1 VTGLRAMV
9 DEIARVPGV
18 LRAMVAVPSGDDGR
32 VRFLAHVGKRGF
44 GAHAPI
50 EQVASPMVAKA
61 LHSGELV
68 QLFRSEG
75 DSPHA
80 CVNVPIR
87 GTTELLGVL
96 GVGASV
102 PVPLEPWREE
112 FIRSIADLMALLLLR
127 LAGNADLSPQSGQP
141 LARLT
146 RRQRQVLLALADD
159 GASNAAIGRRLGL
172 SALTVKAHLQVVF
185 RQLGVNRRA
194 DAIRI
199 LLTHHAEWLAR
210 ERDLLPPRSTSK

>member
-1 VTGLRAMV
+1 V
-9 DEIARVPGV
+9 
-18 LRAMVAVPSGDDGR
+18 VAVPNGEDGQ
-32 VRFLAHVGKRGF
+32 VRFIAHVGKRGF

-50 EQVASPMVAKA
+50 EQAASPMLAKA

-87 GTTELLGVL
+87 GSTELLGVF
-96 GVGASV
+96 GVGASL

-112 FIRSIADLMALLLLR
+112 FVRSIADLMALLLLR
-127 LAGNADLSPQSGQP
+127 RGANSDPSPQSGQA
-141 LARLT
+141 LARLA

-172 SALTVKAHLQVVF
+172 SALTVKAHLQVAF

-194 DAIRI
+194 DAIRL
-199 LLTHHAEWLAR
+199 LLTNHAEWLAR
-210 ERDLLPPRSTSK
+210 ERDLLPPHSTTT